1 MSSQSLVIAKLAIQF
16 VLPYGCGRWGYTLRI
31 YALYIMYISPFGERL
46 LYMADHPYWKYSDE
60 EREHK
65 IGVIQ
70 NQKKTDNGVYYR
82 LLENLYNY
90 YVSKANSD
98 GTGDKCYSDIK
109 EMMAT
114 TFAGTDAYRS
124 VPVLLGYQRDLIK
137 FDYIALKKDDND
149 KWYVEILRPL
159 DF

>member
-1 MSSQSLVIAKLAIQF
+1 MGIYTADLRF
-16 VLPYGCGRWGYTLRI
+16 VYHVYK
-31 YALYIMYISPFGERL
+31 SFGERV
-46 LYMADHPYWKYSDE
+46 LYKADHPYWKYSDE

-70 NQKKTDNGVYYR
+70 NQKNADNGVYYR

-109 EMMAT
+109 EMMAA

-137 FDYIALKKDDND
+137 FDYIALKKDDNG